1 MKEYR
6 NYIFDLYGTL
16 VDIHTDEHKRSF
28 WKKLAFFFSLNGAVY
43 EEKELRKQYHALVK
57 SETEKLCKK
66 EHAEE
71 KEVEI
76 RLERVFKVLY
86 LQKGVQASRSLLAQ
100 TGVAFRAYSLEKLCV
115 YEGATELLQR
125 LQKAGKRIYLLSNA
139 QRMFTEPEM
148 RTLGLYP
155 LFDGILYSSDVGYKK
170 PSSRFYDAL
179 LQKYC
184 LAPEESVMIGNE
196 YEADI
201 VGAFGKG
208 LDSMYIYT
216 EQSGFQPPSLP
227 AKCREIKKIAEVF

>member
-1 MKEYR
+1 MKEYT

-16 VDIHTDEHKRSF
+16 VDIHTDESKRSF
-28 WKKLAFFFSLNGAVY
+28 WSKLSFFFSLNGAAY
-43 EEKELRKQYHALVK
+43 EEKELRKQYHTLVK
-57 SETEKLCKK
+57 SETERLCKK

-76 RLERVFKVLY
+76 RLERVFKALY
-86 LQKGVQASRSLLAQ
+86 LQKGVSVSRSLLAQ

-115 YEGATELLQR
+115 YEGAKELLLR
-125 LQKAGKRIYLLSNA
+125 LHKAGKRVYLLSNA

-148 RTLGLYP
+148 RALGLYP
-155 LFDGILYSSDVGYKK
+155 LFDGVLYSSDAGYKK

-216 EQSGFQPPSLP
+216 KQSGFQPPSLP
-227 AKCREIKKIAEVF
+227 ARCREIKKISEVF